1 MLLLNSLTVSPVT
14 KGSVGFSEL
23 IFCVLV
29 CPLHDVKSVRIL
41 MNMIMFNFI
50 VRLFQV
56 CCVVIELP
64 ITFPPLP
71 HESFRVVLL
80 VNILFIDKTF
90 KLCLY
95 FLITSLVLF
104 VTTRRD
110 SRGSRRLS
118 IPKWVD
124 WRNSSSVLLFKT
136 PREFLSKQNGSKRE
150 VVQ

>member
-64 ITFPPLP
+64 ITFRLSEFVVSPKSGDFKVRTFIIY
-71 HESFRVVLL
+71 SFKKYIQLLNVCRVYTDFYLMRNYQRFENL
-80 VNILFIDKTF
+80 HFGNRASNILCDNQIQ
-90 KLCLY
+90 
-95 FLITSLVLF
+95 
-104 VTTRRD
+104 
-110 SRGSRRLS
+110 
-118 IPKWVD
+118 
-124 WRNSSSVLLFKT
+124 
-136 PREFLSKQNGSKRE
+136 FLSQN
-150 VVQ
+150 